1 MHEWRPPL
9 KSKSSRG
16 SGSSWIVKN
25 DLNIVELMVNYSQ
38 RVSLEQWRSFSFFL
52 LNNSG
57 HSLGFTH
64 GVYFVAMQEIRFFLQ
79 LTIVVAT
86 DLN

>member
-1 MHEWRPPL
+1 M
-9 KSKSSRG
+9 K
-16 SGSSWIVKN
+16 V
-25 DLNIVELMVNYSQ
+25 VQ
-38 RVSLEQWRSFSFFL
+38 FFL

-64 GVYFVAMQEIRFFLQ
+64 GVCFVAMQEIRFFLQ